1 MGRSFELSSYLNI
14 SEFNSLFPVE
24 CPITLILD
32 LSQPETHPGI
42 HQGLLHL
49 VHISTIVTNIP
60 GTASRKFGH
69 LFFTVVPSIGPGGS
83 IFMIAIMK
91 ISCRSANVPAVYN
104 ISHIRLLH
112 FLPAC

>member
-1 MGRSFELSSYLNI
+1 MIKLYFYEYYAAKWKIEVLKQPETIRFYPVREGMGRSFELSSYLNI

-49 VHISTIVTNIP
+49 VHIR
-60 GTASRKFGH
+60 A
-69 LFFTVVPSIGPGGS
+69 
-83 IFMIAIMK
+83 
-91 ISCRSANVPAVYN
+91 
-104 ISHIRLLH
+104 
-112 FLPAC
+112 

>member
-49 VHISTIVTNIP
+49 VH
-60 GTASRKFGH
+60 
-69 LFFTVVPSIGPGGS
+69 
-83 IFMIAIMK
+83 M
-91 ISCRSANVPAVYN
+91 
-104 ISHIRLLH
+104 
-112 FLPAC
+112 